1 MAEKKRVVVLGA
13 TGGTASHIA
22 LNLAESGYEVVA
34 AGRRKSDNGFFADYG
49 IQYISVDIS
58 KPADFDKLPNDNVYA
73 VVHYAGIQP
82 AFIDHENRQKYI
94 DIIVSGT
101 LNVLEYVRKVGAER
115 IVFPQ
120 SLYDV
125 HYLFGSRTPIPA
137 DSPKQIP
144 EGDHAIYV
152 IAKNMACDLIEW
164 YHSLYGIKRYI
175 FRMSR
180 IYLYNP
186 DPYFYEDG
194 KRFMYSDRFMIY
206 KAMKGEDIEM
216 WGDPDRL
223 LETMCVKD
231 LEQLIRLALCTDSEG
246 GLYNVGSGGTTL
258 RERLQGIIDEFSPE
272 NQKSKLIPR
281 PDKPNGTQF
290 ILDYSKASK
299 ELGYKPE
306 YTWRKYLQYFKTE
319 MRLQRFEKLRGRES
333 DYVDMSSL
341 PDLAEIGL
349 VAARMAKDKS

>member
-1 MAEKKRVVVLGA
+1 MAKKKREVDLGA

-22 LNLAESGYEVVA
+22 LNLAESGYDVVA
-34 AGRRKSDNGFFADYG
+34 AGRRKSDNGFFGDYG

-58 KPADFDKLPNDNVYA
+58 KPDDFGKLPQEDVYA

-82 AFIDHENRQKYI
+82 AFVDHENPQEYI

-101 LNVLEYVRKVGAER
+101 LNVLEYIRKVGAQR

-125 HYLFGSRTPIPA
+125 HYLFGTRTPIPA
-137 DSPKQIP
+137 DSPKKIP

-164 YHSLYGIKRYI
+164 YHNLYGIKRYI

-186 DPYFYEDG
+186 DPYFYDHG
-194 KRFMYSDRFMIY
+194 KRFLYSDRFMIY
-206 KAMKGEDIEM
+206 KAMKGEDLEM
-216 WGDPDRL
+216 WGDPDQL
-223 LETMCVKD
+223 LETMCIKD
-231 LEQLIRLALCTDSEG
+231 LEQLIRLALSTDCEG

-258 RERLQGIIDEFSPE
+258 RERLQGIIDEFSPADR
-272 NQKSKLIPR
+272 KSKLIPC

-290 ILDYSKASK
+290 VLDYSKARN

-306 YTWRKYLQYFKTE
+306 YTWRKYLRYFKEE

-341 PDLAEIGL
+341 PGLAEIGL
-349 VAARMAKDKS
+349 VAAKMTR